1 MANTDSLAS
10 IIEVINKFKEK
21 HFSFKKKKFGTYLD
35 RSSISKATKDLIA
48 SFPVMCSDTI
58 TPAVASMVAK
68 ATERNCVVMLQLLFS
83 SVYLKG
89 SSGREVLSKWHTN
102 MDNDI
107 NMDDLLDIMDSFSE
121 DAKTIS
127 DREFNEIIKEM
138 GVIIRDNILAEK
150 TLYPISSFST
160 TSINDYI
167 VTEDY
172 KGDTVVIVNE
182 KSNKVTIPPAE
193 VDLNDPL
200 FNIRT
205 GGYIPNPNQNL
216 SGPFVSANNKY
227 NNNNVD
233 TDYIPSMPNAYPD
246 ATFGSYRNYI
256 DYVKAKA
263 DALRVDLDYLKANQD
278 FIDKNLD
285 REAQANAKQ
294 ATNNLTAAIAN
305 MNAADAARR
314 LEFEYNKLGW
324 SKDCYEDDIAYKNKV
339 YDLNKSIADTNDKN
353 KKAELAHNID
363 VLNLR
368 RMEYFAARDE
378 FYDSYK
384 LKEKEFE
391 YRKAHDIDLHKFEK
405 EKFKRQKKQEDIK
418 NKLEKDKFE
427 WKKKMDMDNAEREK
441 YRQLQTDMRDTTD
454 FFQKQ
459 LLSTDVKKYN
469 ELVPSLLVIRFQAV
483 DPDDD
488 GGINNYRVDSQCII
502 GVKTRLI
509 PVDSFDIINH
519 MRSIEKNKLSL
530 VNLVRATTKEI
541 SFCRDYIAA
550 IDQAK
555 IDAKQNSRLSKSS
568 PIWRLLQ
575 NRSNRSVYSRLK
587 KRRANDA
594 GAITTLVVSIEEVNA
609 LKKEFDIDLTD
620 PMKAKYMMKQYN
632 LLSFVIVDEQV
643 EVVRFLYDG
652 EKYFQ
657 DFAFSMLERETGD
670 NSYKKV
676 VNLIS
681 KLNRG

>member
-1 MANTDSLAS
+1 MASTDSLAS
-10 IIEVINKFKEK
+10 IIEAIDKFKEK

-48 SFPVMCSDTI
+48 SFPVICSDTI

-107 NMDDLLDIMDSFSE
+107 NMDDLLDIMNSFSE
-121 DAKTIS
+121 DARTIS

-138 GVIIRDNILAEK
+138 GSIIRDNILAEK
-150 TLYPISSFST
+150 SLYPISSFSE

-182 KSNKVTIPPAE
+182 KKSEIKTLDIDEYEINQYNNRQNPSSYNTIIKNKQYSDLGDDLSRNLNDIANELETMDLDDERYPIFVEKLLSATKALEQFHNDVNTYNYNVFDKERSASAKMVSNKLQ
-193 VDLNDPL
+193 VD
-200 FNIRT
+200 I
-205 GGYIPNPNQNL
+205 
-216 SGPFVSANNKY
+216 ANN
-227 NNNNVD
+227 
-233 TDYIPSMPNAYPD
+233 
-246 ATFGSYRNYI
+246 
-256 DYVKAKA
+256 
-263 DALRVDLDYLKANQD
+263 
-278 FIDKNLD
+278 
-285 REAQANAKQ
+285 EAILKQ
-294 ATNNLTAAIAN
+294 ATIDVQRISNAISRARLYLDQKIAATNDENKKEELSIRRDELYIKAKEFNL
-305 MNAADAARR
+305 D
-314 LEFEYNKLGW
+314 EEKLKL
-324 SKDCYEDDIAYKNKV
+324 SKD
-339 YDLNKSIADTNDKN
+339 
-353 KKAELAHNID
+353 
-363 VLNLR
+363 
-368 RMEYFAARDE
+368 
-378 FYDSYK
+378 
-384 LKEKEFE
+384 EFE
-391 YRKAHDIDLHKFEK
+391 YRKDHEGKVFG
-405 EKFKRQKKQEDIK
+405 F
-418 NKLEKDKFE
+418 EKDKFE
-427 WKKKMDMDNAEREK
+427 RQKQQEDIRNKLDRDKQKLDERRHKLEKKRFKWQQQRDLKTDEK
-441 YRQLQTDMRDTTD
+441 DAYRQLQADMRDTTD

-541 SFCRDYIAA
+541 SFCKDFIAA

-568 PIWRLLQ
+568 PIWRVLQ

-620 PMKAKYMMKQYN
+620 PKKAKYMMEQYN

-676 VNLIS
+676 INLIS
-681 KLNRG
+681 KLNR